1 MNHADRPTTLWS
13 AALLAASAAAGVSVL
28 ATWVRAQGSVIPA
41 STDLTQQTVNR
52 AGAPEELAAR
62 GVAGVAGA
70 VVLVV
75 ACLLAAV
82 ALWSVSPTYRR
93 GRAGYSAIGI
103 CAIGIAAVLWF
114 RLDPDQQLA
123 TLGGAVDVR
132 SDSVEVAVWPWVT
145 LCCLSIA
152 CIVGVMLVPRAA
164 SSAMASDEAA
174 LVGR

>member
-1 MNHADRPTTLWS
+1 M
-13 AALLAASAAAGVSVL
+13 
-28 ATWVRAQGSVIPA
+28 
-41 STDLTQQTVNR
+41 
-52 AGAPEELAAR
+52 AAR

-93 GRAGYSAIGI
+93 GRAGYSVIGI

-164 SSAMASDEAA
+164 SSAMTSDEAA